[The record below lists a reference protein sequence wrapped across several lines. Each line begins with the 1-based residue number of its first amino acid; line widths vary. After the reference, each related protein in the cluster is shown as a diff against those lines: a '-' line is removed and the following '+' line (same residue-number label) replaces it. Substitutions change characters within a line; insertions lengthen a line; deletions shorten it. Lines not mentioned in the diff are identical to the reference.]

1 MEYIICKKHGSLS
14 RGTKLHK
21 IGNWICKGHEPLF
34 YATSQTAYDC
44 AMPNDDGK
52 GLARFDLKMEI
63 NAILQANVEA
73 REKAIYEALSG
84 LEDDSL
90 ENQQAIIAQIP
101 DPNAGFFAKVD
112 PKYRNNGIWSYD
124 FQTATLEELQQ
135 IKSLFE

>member
-52 GLARFDLKMEI
+52 GLARFDLKAEI
-63 NAILQANVEA
+63 NATLQANSEA
-73 REKAIYEALSG
+73 REKAIYEALIH

-90 ENQQAIIAQIP
+90 ENQQATIASIP
-101 DPNAGFFAKVD
+101 DPNADFFARLD
-112 PKYRNNGIWSYD
+112 PKYRKNGIWSYD
-124 FQTATLEELQQ
+124 FHTASLEELQQ
-135 IKSLFE
+135 IKSLLD

>member
-34 YATSQTAYDC
+34 YATSQTCYDC

-52 GLARFDLKMEI
+52 GLQRFDLKEVI
-63 NAILQANVEA
+63 NAILKANA
-73 REKAIYEALSG
+73 EKWEEEVHKALIG
-84 LEDDSL
+84 LEDASL
-90 ENQQAIIAQIP
+90 ENQQATIASIP
-101 DPNAGFFAKVD
+101 DPNADFFARLD
-112 PKYRNNGIWSYD
+112 PKYRKNGIWSYE

-135 IKSLFE
+135 IKSLLD

>member
-34 YATSQTAYDC
+34 YATSQTCYDF

-52 GLARFDLKMEI
+52 GLQRFDLKEAI
-63 NAILQANVEA
+63 NATLKANA
-73 REKAIYEALSG
+73 EKWEDEVHKALMN

-90 ENQQAIIAQIP
+90 ENQQAIIASIP
-101 DPNAGFFAKVD
+101 DPNADFFARLD
-112 PKYRNNGIWSYD
+112 PKYRNNGIWSVN
-124 FQTATLEELQQ
+124 FHTATLEELQQ
-135 IKSLFE
+135 IKSLLD

>member
-34 YATSQTAYDC
+34 YATSQTCYDY

-52 GLARFDLKMEI
+52 GLARFDLKEAI
-63 NAILQANVEA
+63 NATLKANA
-73 REKAIYEALSG
+73 EKWEKEVYEALMN
-84 LEDDSL
+84 LEDASL
-90 ENQQAIIAQIP
+90 ENQQATIASIP
-101 DPNAGFFAKVD
+101 DPNADFFAKLN
-112 PKYRNNGIWSYD
+112 PKYRKNGIWSYD

-135 IKSLFE
+135 IKSLLD

>member
-52 GLARFDLKMEI
+52 GLQRFDLKTEI
-63 NAILQANVEA
+63 NAILKSRAEEYAEAVANA
-73 REKAIYEALSG
+73 TTG
-84 LEDDSL
+84 LED
-90 ENQQAIIAQIP
+90 EEAIRAAIASVP
-101 DPNAGFFAKVD
+101 DPNADFFAKVA

-124 FQTATLEELQQ
+124 FQTATLEELQE
-135 IKSLFE
+135 IKSLLD